1 MKYKSEDFINRELS
15 WLEFNDRVL
24 SEAEYQGNPLLEKC
38 KFISITSSNLD
49 EFFMIRIAALKAQID
64 SKFTQKDIAGLT
76 PIQQMEKI
84 EDRIETL
91 IKKQYSIYRN
101 GLIPELKK
109 NGIVFLKYKELTED
123 EKKAAA
129 EYFEETLF
137 PILTPTA
144 IDSSRPFPFLQNKSL
159 NIIVELKKEKD
170 RFSFV
175 QVPSIV
181 NRMFRLPGKN
191 KYRFILIEEIIK
203 EFMGTLFEGYSI
215 KKMSEFRITRDSD
228 VIINEDGAEDLLS
241 KIEKSIKNRK
251 WGSPVRLEVCEDIEK
266 DTREYLKDILKLK
279 KSDVYRID
287 GPIDLTFLM
296 KLWIETDK
304 DKLKFPPEPPVL
316 IKEFQGEESVF
327 DIMKEKEIIYHLP
340 YESFE
345 PVIDLVEEAARDPKV
360 LAIKQTL
367 YRVSGQSPI
376 VKALKDAASNGKQV
390 TVLVELK
397 ARFDEEQ
404 NINWAKELEKA
415 GCHVIYGLKGL
426 KTHAKLLLIVR
437 QETEGIQRYVH
448 LSTGN
453 YNDNTAK
460 LYSDIGFFSTNED
473 LCTDISY
480 LFNTLTGFSMS
491 RYWNKVAVAPNDL
504 RTKIY
509 ELIDNEIEN
518 QKAGKKGRIIMK
530 ANSLTDKEMIEKLYD
545 ASRIGVEVKLVIR
558 GACSLK
564 VGIKDISENIE
575 VFSIV
580 GRYLEHSRIYY
591 FENDGE
597 SKIYLS
603 SADLMSRN
611 LDRRIEI
618 MFPVEDENLKDQIVK
633 ILELNLTD
641 NVKRRILEPDGTYRN
656 SNARS
661 SKKINAQSEF
671 YKLAKKGSISG

>member
-215 KKMSEFRITRDSD
+215 RKMSEFRITRDSD

-241 KIEKSIKNRK
+241 KI
-251 WGSPVRLEVCEDIEK
+251 
-266 DTREYLKDILKLK
+266 
-279 KSDVYRID
+279 
-287 GPIDLTFLM
+287 
-296 KLWIETDK
+296 
-304 DKLKFPPEPPVL
+304 
-316 IKEFQGEESVF
+316 
-327 DIMKEKEIIYHLP
+327 
-340 YESFE
+340 
-345 PVIDLVEEAARDPKV
+345 
-360 LAIKQTL
+360 
-367 YRVSGQSPI
+367 
-376 VKALKDAASNGKQV
+376 
-390 TVLVELK
+390 
-397 ARFDEEQ
+397 
-404 NINWAKELEKA
+404 
-415 GCHVIYGLKGL
+415 
-426 KTHAKLLLIVR
+426 
-437 QETEGIQRYVH
+437 
-448 LSTGN
+448 
-453 YNDNTAK
+453 
-460 LYSDIGFFSTNED
+460 
-473 LCTDISY
+473 
-480 LFNTLTGFSMS
+480 
-491 RYWNKVAVAPNDL
+491 
-504 RTKIY
+504 
-509 ELIDNEIEN
+509 
-518 QKAGKKGRIIMK
+518 
-530 ANSLTDKEMIEKLYD
+530 
-545 ASRIGVEVKLVIR
+545 
-558 GACSLK
+558 
-564 VGIKDISENIE
+564 
-575 VFSIV
+575 
-580 GRYLEHSRIYY
+580 
-591 FENDGE
+591 
-597 SKIYLS
+597 
-603 SADLMSRN
+603 
-611 LDRRIEI
+611 
-618 MFPVEDENLKDQIVK
+618 
-633 ILELNLTD
+633 
-641 NVKRRILEPDGTYRN
+641 
-656 SNARS
+656 
-661 SKKINAQSEF
+661 
-671 YKLAKKGSISG
+671 